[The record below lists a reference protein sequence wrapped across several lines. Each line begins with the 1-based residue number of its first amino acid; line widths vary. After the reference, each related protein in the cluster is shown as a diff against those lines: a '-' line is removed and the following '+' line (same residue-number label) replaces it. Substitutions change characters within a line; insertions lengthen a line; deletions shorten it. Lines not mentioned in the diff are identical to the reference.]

1 MNFNLNFNLKINFM
15 KTAICALCFLGF
27 FCATA
32 AFAQTAAVLTN
43 TPAPLQMSDHVLRA
57 SEHSLGQESSLLSTS
72 SYTFAKGEQPLV
84 DLGTIPYETP
94 LGDVAR
100 AYRKEHATAAKA
112 VMVLDK

>member
-1 MNFNLNFNLKINFM
+1 MKFNLKINFV

-43 TPAPLQMSDHVLRA
+43 TPQPLQMSDHVQRA
-57 SEHSLGQESSLLSTS
+57 SEHSMGQESSLLGTS
-72 SYTFAKGEQPLV
+72 SYTYATGEQPLA

-94 LGDVAR
+94 LGDIAR
-100 AYRKEHATAAKA
+100 AYRKEHAAAAKA
-112 VMVLDK
+112 VIVLDK